1 VDTSEVKV
9 YRQNGPSPNPTSDT
23 LLGTDTSF
31 PGGVWNI
38 STTGWSEGRY
48 TIYALSFDLAG
59 NQSGIESRMV
69 GILPYPMQISGLISW
84 YLGELDSVQIGSL
97 GG

>member
-1 VDTSEVKV
+1 MDTSKVEV
-9 YRQNGPSPNPTSDT
+9 YRQVGASPNPTSDT

-31 PGGVWNI
+31 PGGVWDVNT
-38 STTGWSEGRY
+38 SGWSEGRY
-48 TIYALSFDLAG
+48 TLYAISFDLAG
-59 NQSGIESRMV
+59 NQSGFESKNV

-84 YLGELDSVQIGSL
+84 YVGELDSLQIGAL